1 MSSVPENPFPENIR
15 TIGVAAPAG
24 SADRAKYE
32 ESVRLI
38 ESFGIRVVSAPHL
51 FSETP
56 HASYLSATETE
67 RADDFNAL
75 LRNPEIDLI
84 QCIRGGYGSMK
95 ILDRIDWGLLRE
107 RKLPVIGFS
116 DITAV
121 HLAML
126 AKHAGIPVAGQMT
139 ARFAEAMEN
148 PFTRNSFQTSLRF
161 AMTGEGNL
169 EFSSLKV
176 LKEGTCTG
184 PLIPANLTLLTA
196 LCGTPYLPDLTGSV
210 LVIEEIGEP
219 PRKIDRELTQL
230 RLNGIFDRIAGLV
243 FAQYTDC
250 GSESELG
257 VLFREFSQY
266 VSGPVL
272 CGLPFGHEIPSLT
285 LPGGVEFTIQDGVLR
300 SAKE

>member
-1 MSSVPENPFPENIR
+1 MSSLSENPFPEHIH

-24 SADRAKYE
+24 SADHAKYE

-38 ESFGIRVVSAPHL
+38 ESFGIRVISAPHL

-56 HASYLSATETE
+56 HASYLSATDAE
-67 RADDFNAL
+67 RADDFNSL
-75 LRNPEIDLI
+75 IRDPEIDLI

-95 ILDRIDWGLLRE
+95 ILDSIDWDVLRE

-139 ARFAEAMEN
+139 ARFAESMKD
-148 PFTRNSFQTSLRF
+148 PLTHDSFRSSLRF
-161 AMTGEGNL
+161 ALTGEGDL
-169 EFSSLKV
+169 EFSPLRV
-176 LKEGTCTG
+176 LKDGTCTG

-196 LCGTPYLPDLTGSV
+196 LCGTSFLPDLTGSI

-230 RLNGIFDRIAGLV
+230 RLNGIFDRISGLI

-250 GSESELG
+250 GSESELDS
-257 VLFREFSQY
+257 LFREFSQY

-272 CGLPFGHEIPSLT
+272 AGLPFGHEIPSVT
-285 LPGGVEFTIQDGVLR
+285 LPCGAKFTIQNGILR
-300 SAKE
+300 SAEK